1 MKAILLAIFL
11 GLALTRMTHLPAQ
24 ADELQ
29 NVEDDLYFSV
39 RETHFRAGSLRLP
52 SREQGGIN
60 HSQYEDFHDKEE
72 GDKDEQ
78 GEDEVLAF
86 IQDTYLHGTRG
97 RRVFNT
103 GPKKAE
109 LGGEK
114 KERQTV
120 NIKAKGGNDNEL
132 QGDYFYFNADRPKE
146 RRVTII
152 NNEPEEEINE
162 ECDQGNNK
170 EKTKLQLASQKI
182 DVDNLVK
189 EFLGF

>member
-11 GLALTRMTHLPAQ
+11 GLALSRMTNLPAH

-29 NVEDDLYFSV
+29 NTEDDLYFTV
-39 RETHFRAGSLRLP
+39 KEGHFRAGSLRLP

-60 HSQYEDFHDKEE
+60 QSQHEDLHDKEDGE
-72 GDKDEQ
+72 KDEE
-78 GEDEVLAF
+78 GEDGVLAF

-97 RRVFNT
+97 RRVLNT
-103 GPKKAE
+103 GLKKAE
-109 LGGEK
+109 FVGER

-120 NIKAKGGNDNEL
+120 NIRAKGGNDNV
-132 QGDYFYFNADRPKE
+132 QQDDYFYFNADRPKE

-152 NNEPEEEINE
+152 NNEPEEEVNE